1 MNYDLHRLKN
11 LTVLVAEDDAAVLN
25 DMAQMLS
32 IFFKEVLQASNGEEA
47 FRLFEANK
55 PDMVISDIQMPL
67 TNGLSFAKKIRMI
80 DATTPILFISSY
92 SESSALIQA
101 VNCGV
106 DGYIV
111 KPIELE
117 EVLQAI
123 SKSLRRAGIPRENI
137 AYFKNGLVYNYA
149 TKVLT
154 QNGLCID
161 LGAKEHALLAFFLQ
175 NRNRTLTK
183 KEIVDEIWA
192 LDEIS
197 DSAFKGL
204 LNRLR
209 KKIGEES
216 IENDKNNGWRLVLDL

>member
-1 MNYDLHRLKN
+1 MNYDLQRLKN
-11 LTVLVAEDDAAVLN
+11 LTVLVAEDDTAVLN

-47 FRLFEANK
+47 FRLFDANK
-55 PDMVISDIQMPL
+55 PDMVLSDIQMPL
-67 TNGLSFAKKIRMI
+67 TDGVSFAKKIRMI

-92 SESSALIQA
+92 SEGSALIQA

-123 SKSLRRAGIPRENI
+123 SKSLRRTEIPKKNI
-137 AYFKNGLVYNYA
+137 VYFKNALVYNYA

-161 LGAKEHALLAFFLQ
+161 LGAKEHALLSLFLQ

-183 KEIVDEIWA
+183 KEIVDEIWS

-197 DSAFKGL
+197 DSAFKSL
-204 LNRLR
+204 LTRLR
-209 KKIGEES
+209 KKIGEGS

>member
-11 LTVLVAEDDAAVLN
+11 LTVLVAEDDTAVLN

-55 PDMVISDIQMPL
+55 PDIILSDIQMPL
-67 TNGLSFAKKIRMI
+67 TDGLSFAKKIRMI
-80 DATTPILFISSY
+80 NATTPILFISSY
-92 SESSALIQA
+92 SESSALIKA

-137 AYFKNGLVYNYA
+137 VYFKNDLVYNYA

-161 LGAKEHALLAFFLQ
+161 LGAKEHALLSLFLQ

-216 IENDKNNGWRLVLDL
+216 IENDKNNGWRLLLDL

>member
-11 LTVLVAEDDAAVLN
+11 LTVLVAEDDTAVLN

-55 PDMVISDIQMPL
+55 PDIILSDIQMPL
-67 TNGLSFAKKIRMI
+67 TDGLSFAKKIRMSN
-80 DATTPILFISSY
+80 ATTPILFISSY
-92 SESSALIQA
+92 SESSALIKA

-137 AYFKNGLVYNYA
+137 VYFKNDLVYNYA

-161 LGAKEHALLAFFLQ
+161 LGAKEHALLSLFLQ

-216 IENDKNNGWRLVLDL
+216 IENDKNNGWRLLLDL